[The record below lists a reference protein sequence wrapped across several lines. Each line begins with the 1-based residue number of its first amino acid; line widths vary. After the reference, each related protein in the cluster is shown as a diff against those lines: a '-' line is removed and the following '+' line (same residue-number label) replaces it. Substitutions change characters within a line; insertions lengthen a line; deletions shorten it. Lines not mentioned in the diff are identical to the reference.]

1 MICPICS
8 IKIKNDKNYIRH
20 LEKKHKNSNN
30 CGCDSSEGGSSGSG
44 GSGVSGVSSGG
55 GEKVKIENILHT
67 TMEKARKKVEMVE
80 KSLNMNALEFGL
92 KMGKKEIDKIPIGV
106 RDKVQNLLLE
116 NQYLRGVVQANNKQI
131 QIMKKHVDL
140 CISQIGVH
148 YDIHK

>member
-1 MICPICS
+1 MNCPICS

-30 CGCDSSEGGSSGSG
+30 CGCDSGKGGS
-44 GSGVSGVSSGG
+44 VSGG
-55 GEKVKIENILHT
+55 GNDEKVKIENILHT

-106 RDKVQNLLLE
+106 RDKVHNLLLE
-116 NQYLRGVVQANNKQI
+116 NQYLREVVQANNKQI

>member
-30 CGCDSSEGGSSGSG
+30 CGCDSSEGGGSGS
-44 GSGVSGVSSGG
+44 SVSSGG
-55 GEKVKIENILHT
+55 GGGSEKVKIENILHT

>member
-1 MICPICS
+1 MNCPICS

-30 CGCDSSEGGSSGSG
+30 CGCDSGEGGS
-44 GSGVSGVSSGG
+44 VSGGG

-92 KMGKKEIDKIPIGV
+92 KMGKKEIDRIPIGV

-116 NQYLRGVVQANNKQI
+116 NQYLREIVQANNKQI